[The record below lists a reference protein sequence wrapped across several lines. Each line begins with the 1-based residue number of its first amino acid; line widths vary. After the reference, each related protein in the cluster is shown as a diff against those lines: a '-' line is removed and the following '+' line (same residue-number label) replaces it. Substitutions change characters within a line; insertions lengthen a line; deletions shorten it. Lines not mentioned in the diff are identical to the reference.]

1 MMGVISEGVME
12 HNLESQLRQRIAELE
27 KENARLL
34 DSLEFVK
41 ADRKALRDELYG
53 PVREEDLPTEEE
65 IIELMKNHVPGS
77 GMKFVEGL
85 GILPEKRS

>member
-1 MMGVISEGVME
+1 ME
-12 HNLESQLRQRIAELE
+12 QDLEAQLRQRISELE
-27 KENARLL
+27 KENARLK

-65 IIELMKNHVPGS
+65 VLEMMKNHVPGS
-77 GMKFVEGL
+77 GMKFLEEL